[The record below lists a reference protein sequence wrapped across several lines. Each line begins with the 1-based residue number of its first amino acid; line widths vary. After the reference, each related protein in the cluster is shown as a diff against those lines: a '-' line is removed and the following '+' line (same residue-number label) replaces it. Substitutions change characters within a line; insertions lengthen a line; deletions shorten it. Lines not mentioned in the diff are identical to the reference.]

1 MTFTDFFIRRPVLAT
16 ALSLVI
22 FLLGVRAYVGM
33 TVREYPKMTNT
44 TVDIRTIYPGASP
57 QTVQGFLTTPLER
70 VIATAPGIDY
80 MTSVSAE
87 GASTITAYMKLNYSP
102 NAAVANIQS
111 KIQQVVNKLPAGS
124 QLPVINVT
132 VGDTTDLMYIAFY
145 SHHMTQQQITDYLLR
160 VVQPSLVSVP
170 GVSQAQIVPAGTGS
184 GNTFAMR
191 VWLNPVKMAAL
202 HVEPAQVA
210 AALAANDYISA
221 VGRTRSATIGEVI
234 TATTNLSTVRGFK
247 DLVVA
252 HDGPTLVRLKDVA
265 RVTLGAETYTS
276 QAFFNG
282 TTAAYIG
289 IQPTPSANSLTVARG
304 VRRELGRLKA
314 QFPPTLRSNIPY
326 DASTYITASLH
337 EILTAIGITLVVV
350 IFVILLF
357 LGSLRAA
364 LIPAI
369 AIPLSI
375 IGGGLLMWMMHF
387 TINLLTLLAIV
398 LAIGLVVDDAIVVVE
413 NIHRHIEEGQK
424 PIDAALLSG
433 RELLAPI
440 IVMSTTLVAVFAP
453 IGFMGGLTGSLF
465 SEFAFTLVAAVLVSM
480 LVALTLSPML
490 SARVLKQNPP
500 HGWARTV
507 DERFE
512 ALRARYNRLL
522 HASLD
527 YQPATWLFAAV
538 MLASVYFLF
547 ASTKQELAPQE
558 DQGIIFVAGVAP
570 PTATTRYLR
579 TYGLQIIHD
588 FEQFKVYDKSF
599 MITGFSPTG
608 AGSNQMMAGMH
619 LVPWSKRSIST
630 MKLQPIIQK
639 KVSHIAGLQLAV
651 FQKPSLPG
659 SAGGPPVQFVI
670 QGNAG
675 YRKIDTVANRL
686 IGIAQRSGLFAYV
699 AKDLRYDDPQI
710 VIHIR
715 RSMAAALGLNM
726 QTIASNLQPL
736 LSGNYINRF
745 DLKGRSYEVIPQVS
759 DRFRANAGLLKSFY
773 LQAAG
778 HMIPLSTVVSLSTKV
793 EPQYLP
799 QFDQLNSATI
809 QAVPMPGVTMGQALS
824 YLRVQAH
831 RIFPQG
837 FSINYAS
844 ESRQFM
850 HTRNG
855 LLLTFFL
862 AILLIYLLLA
872 AQFESFR
879 DPLIVMVTVPMSIS
893 GALIFLSLGLG
904 TINIYTEVGLITL
917 IGLITKQGI
926 LIVQFA
932 NEAQRHEGLSKRE
945 AVEKASS
952 IRLRPILMTTAAMVV
967 GVIPL
972 LLATGPGAAA
982 RFALGLVIF
991 TGLSLGSLFSLF
1003 VVPAMYMLL
1012 GKDHRGDDAD
1022 HGATGGDG
1030 QGALPRPE

>member
-33 TVREYPKMTNT
+33 TVRQYPKMTNT
-44 TVDIRTIYPGASP
+44 TVIVTTAYPGANP
-57 QTVQGFLTTPLER
+57 ETVQGFLTTPLEQ
-70 VIATAPGIDY
+70 VIASAPGIDY
-80 MTSVSAE
+80 MTSTSAE
-87 GASTITAYMKLNYSP
+87 GVSTITAYMKLNYSP
-102 NAAVANIQS
+102 DAAIANIQS
-111 KIQQVVNKLPAGS
+111 KIQQVVNQLPTGS

-132 VGDTTDLMYIAFY
+132 VGDSTDLMYIAFY

-160 VVQPSLVSVP
+160 VVQPGLVSVP

-191 VWLNPVKMAAL
+191 VWLNPIKMAAL

-210 AALAANDYISA
+210 AALASNNYISA
-221 VGRTRSATIGEVI
+221 VGRTRNATIAQVISAT
-234 TATTNLSTVRGFK
+234 TSLSTVQGFR
-247 DLVVA
+247 DLIIA
-252 HDGPTLVRLKDVA
+252 HNGATLVRLKDVA

-276 QAFFNG
+276 EAFYNG

-289 IQPTPSANSLTVARG
+289 IQPTPSANSLDVAHG
-304 VRRELGRLKA
+304 VLKALSQIKA
-314 QFPPTLRSNIPY
+314 QFPPSLHASIPY
-326 DASTYITASLH
+326 DASTYITAALH
-337 EILTAIGITLVVV
+337 EILVTIGITLIVV
-350 IFVILLF
+350 ILVILAF

-364 LIPAI
+364 IIPAI

-413 NIHRHIEEGQK
+413 NIHRHIEEGRS
-424 PIDAALLSG
+424 PMDAALLSG
-433 RELLAPI
+433 RELMTPI

-465 SEFAFTLVAAVLVSM
+465 SEFAFTLVSTVLVSM
-480 LVALTLSPML
+480 VVALTLSPVL

-500 HGWARTV
+500 HGLARFI
-507 DERFE
+507 DARFE
-512 ALRARYNRLL
+512 RLRSRYDRLL
-522 HASLD
+522 HGSLD
-527 YQPATWLFAAV
+527 YLPVTLLFAAV
-538 MLASVYFLF
+538 MLTSVYFLF
-547 ASTKQELAPQE
+547 VSTRQELAPQE
-558 DQGIIFVAGVAP
+558 DQGVVFVAGTAP
-570 PTATTRYLR
+570 PTATPRYLR

-588 FEQFKVYDKSF
+588 FKEFKVYDKSF
-599 MITGFSPTG
+599 MITGFSPGG
-608 AGSNQMMAGMH
+608 AGTNGMMAGMH
-619 LVPWSKRSIST
+619 LVPWNERSIST
-630 MKLQPIIQK
+630 MALQPLVQK

-651 FQKPSLPG
+651 FQRPSLPG
-659 SAGGPPVQFVI
+659 SAGGPPVQFII
-670 QGNAG
+670 QSSAG
-675 YRKIDTVANRL
+675 YKEIDSVADHL
-686 IGIAQRSGLFAYV
+686 VGIAQRSGLFAYV
-699 AKDLRYDDPQI
+699 AKDLRYDNPQ
-710 VIHIR
+710 VVLHIHR
-715 RSMAAALGLNM
+715 NMAAALGLNM
-726 QTIASNLQPL
+726 QTIAANLQPL
-736 LSGNYINRF
+736 LNGNYINRF

-759 DRFRANAGLLKSFY
+759 ERFRANPGLLKSIY

-778 HMIPLSTVVSLSTKV
+778 GHMVPLSTVVSIKTQV

-799 QFDQLNSATI
+799 QFEQMNSATI

-824 YLRVQAH
+824 YLRLQAH
-831 RIFPQG
+831 KIFPQG
-837 FSINYAS
+837 FSVNYAS

-850 HTRNG
+850 HARSG
-855 LLLTFFL
+855 LLVTFFL

-893 GALIFLSLGLG
+893 GALIFLSIGLG

-932 NEAQRHEGLSKRE
+932 NEAQRQERLSKRA

-952 IRLRPILMTTAAMVV
+952 IRLRPILMTTGAMVV
-967 GVIPL
+967 GVMPL
-972 LLATGPGAAA
+972 LLASGPGAAA

-991 TGLSLGSLFSLF
+991 TGLGLGSLFSLF
-1003 VVPAMYMLL
+1003 VVPAMYMVL
-1012 GKDHRGDDAD
+1012 GKDHSHDSSDSES
-1022 HGATGGDG
+1022 GG
-1030 QGALPRPE
+1030 L

>member
-22 FLLGVRAYVGM
+22 FLLGVRAYLGM
-33 TVREYPKMTNT
+33 SVRQYPKMTNT
-44 TVDIRTIYPGASP
+44 TVVVSTAYPGASP
-57 QTVQGFLTTPLER
+57 ETVQGFLTTPLER
-70 VIATAPGIDY
+70 VIATSPGIDY
-80 MTSVSAE
+80 MTSNSAE
-87 GASTITAYMKLNYSP
+87 GVSTITIYMKLNYSP

-111 KIQQVVNKLPAGS
+111 KIQQVVNKLPTGS

-132 VGDTTDLMYIAFY
+132 VGDSTDLMYIAFY
-145 SHHMTQQQITDYLLR
+145 SHHMSEQQITDYLLR

-170 GVSQAQIVPAGTGS
+170 GVSQAQIVPAGTGA

-191 VWLNPVKMAAL
+191 VWLNPIKMAAF

-221 VGRTRSATIGEVI
+221 VGRTRSATRGVVI
-234 TATTNLSTVRGFK
+234 RATTNLSSVRGFRNLIIAK
-247 DLVVA
+247 N
-252 HDGPTLVRLKDVA
+252 GPTLVRLKDVA
-265 RVTLGAETYTS
+265 RVVLGAESYTT

-289 IQPTPSANSLTVARG
+289 IQPTPQANSLTVARG
-304 VRRELGRLKA
+304 VRHELARLKA
-314 QFPPTLRSNIPY
+314 QFPPALHARVPY
-326 DASTYITASLH
+326 DASTYITAALH
-337 EILTAIGITLVVV
+337 EILTTIGITLIVV
-350 IFVILLF
+350 IVVILLF

-413 NIHRHIEEGQK
+413 NIHRHIEEGQS

-440 IVMSTTLVAVFAP
+440 VVMSTTLVAVFAP

-465 SEFAFTLVAAVLVSM
+465 SEFAFTLIATVLISM
-480 LVALTLSPML
+480 VVALTLSPTL
-490 SARVLKQNPP
+490 SARVLTKNPP
-500 HGWARTV
+500 HGVARFI

-512 ALRARYNRLL
+512 GLRKRYDRVLSG
-522 HASLD
+522 SLD
-527 YQPATWLFAAV
+527 YRPATLLFAAV
-538 MLASVYFLF
+538 MLVSVYFLF

-570 PTATTRYLR
+570 PTATPRYLR
-579 TYGLQIIHD
+579 TYGMQVIHD
-588 FEQFKVYDKSF
+588 FQSFKVYDKSF
-599 MITGFSPTG
+599 MITGFSPAG
-608 AGSNQMMAGMH
+608 AGTNQMMAGMH
-619 LVPWSKRSIST
+619 LVPWNKRSIST
-630 MKLQPIIQK
+630 MKLQPLVQQ

-651 FQKPSLPG
+651 FQRPSLPG

-675 YRKIDTVANRL
+675 YKKIDAVADHL

-710 VIHIR
+710 VLHIH

-726 QTIASNLQPL
+726 QTIAANLQPL

-759 DRFRANAGLLKSFY
+759 DRFRADAGLLKSFY
-773 LQAAG
+773 LQAGG
-778 HMIPLSTVVSLSTKV
+778 HMVPLSTLVSMTTDV
-793 EPQYLP
+793 QPQFLP

-831 RIFPQG
+831 KIFPTG
-837 FSINYAS
+837 FTVNYAS

-855 LLLTFFL
+855 LLVTFFL

-932 NEAQRHEGLSKRE
+932 NEAQRREGLSKRA

-952 IRLRPILMTTAAMVV
+952 IRLRPILMTTAAMVI
-967 GVIPL
+967 GVVPL

-991 TGLSLGSLFSLF
+991 TGLGLGSLFSLF

-1012 GKDHRGDDAD
+1012 GKDHSHDRQSQG
-1022 HGATGGDG
+1022 GTGGDEEH
-1030 QGALPRPE
+1030 PVRT

>member
-22 FLLGVRAYVGM
+22 FLLGVRAYLGM
-33 TVREYPKMTNT
+33 TVRQYPKMTNT
-44 TVDIRTIYPGASP
+44 TVVVSTAYPGASP
-57 QTVQGFLTTPLER
+57 ETVQGFLTTPLER
-70 VIATAPGIDY
+70 VIATSPGIDY
-80 MTSVSAE
+80 MTSNSAE
-87 GASTITAYMKLNYSP
+87 GVSTITIYMKLNYSP

-111 KIQQVVNKLPAGS
+111 KIQQVVNKLPTGS

-132 VGDTTDLMYIAFY
+132 VGDSTDLMYIAFY
-145 SHHMTQQQITDYLLR
+145 SHHMSEQQITDYLLR

-170 GVSQAQIVPAGTGS
+170 GVSQAQIVPAGTGA

-191 VWLNPVKMAAL
+191 VWLNPIKMAAF

-221 VGRTRSATIGEVI
+221 VGRTRSATRGVVI
-234 TATTNLSTVRGFK
+234 RATTNLSSVRGFRNLIIAK
-247 DLVVA
+247 N
-252 HDGPTLVRLKDVA
+252 GPTLVRLKDVA
-265 RVTLGAETYTS
+265 RVVLGAESYTT

-289 IQPTPSANSLTVARG
+289 IQPTPQANSLTVARG
-304 VRRELGRLKA
+304 VRHELARLKA
-314 QFPPTLRSNIPY
+314 QFPPALHARVPY
-326 DASTYITASLH
+326 DASTYITAALH
-337 EILTAIGITLVVV
+337 EILTTIGITLIVV
-350 IFVILLF
+350 IVVILLF

-413 NIHRHIEEGQK
+413 NIHRHIEEGQS

-440 IVMSTTLVAVFAP
+440 VVMSTTLVAVFAP

-465 SEFAFTLVAAVLVSM
+465 SEFAFTLIATVLISM
-480 LVALTLSPML
+480 VVALTLSPTL
-490 SARVLKQNPP
+490 SARVLTKNPP
-500 HGWARTV
+500 HGVARLI

-512 ALRARYNRLL
+512 GLRKRYDRVLSG
-522 HASLD
+522 SLD
-527 YQPATWLFAAV
+527 YRPATLLFAAV
-538 MLASVYFLF
+538 MLVSVYFLF

-570 PTATTRYLR
+570 PTATPRYLR
-579 TYGLQIIHD
+579 TYGMQVIHD
-588 FEQFKVYDKSF
+588 FQSFKVYDKSF
-599 MITGFSPTG
+599 MITGFSPAG
-608 AGSNQMMAGMH
+608 AGTNQMMAGMH
-619 LVPWSKRSIST
+619 LVPWNKRSIST
-630 MKLQPIIQK
+630 MKLQPLVQQ

-651 FQKPSLPG
+651 FQRPSLPG

-675 YRKIDTVANRL
+675 YKKIDAVADHL

-710 VIHIR
+710 VLHIH

-726 QTIASNLQPL
+726 QTIAANLQPL

-759 DRFRANAGLLKSFY
+759 DRFRADAGLLKSFY
-773 LQAAG
+773 LQAGG
-778 HMIPLSTVVSLSTKV
+778 HMVPLSTLVSMTTDV
-793 EPQYLP
+793 QPQFLP

-831 RIFPQG
+831 KIFPTG
-837 FSINYAS
+837 FTVNYAS

-855 LLLTFFL
+855 LLVTFFL

-932 NEAQRHEGLSKRE
+932 NEAQRREGLSKRA

-952 IRLRPILMTTAAMVV
+952 IRLRPILMTTAAMVI
-967 GVIPL
+967 GVVPL

-991 TGLSLGSLFSLF
+991 TGLGLGSLFSLF

-1012 GKDHRGDDAD
+1012 GKDHSHDRQSQG
-1022 HGATGGDG
+1022 GTGGDEEH
-1030 QGALPRPE
+1030 PVRT

>member
-22 FLLGVRAYVGM
+22 FLLGVRAYLGM
-33 TVREYPKMTNT
+33 TVRQYPKMTNT
-44 TVDIRTIYPGASP
+44 TVVVSTAYPGASP
-57 QTVQGFLTTPLER
+57 ETVQGFLTTPLER
-70 VIATAPGIDY
+70 VIATSPGIDY
-80 MTSVSAE
+80 MTSNSAE
-87 GASTITAYMKLNYSP
+87 GVSTITIYMTLNYSP

-132 VGDTTDLMYIAFY
+132 VGDSTDLMYIAFY
-145 SHHMTQQQITDYLLR
+145 SHHMSQQQITDYLLR

-170 GVSQAQIVPAGTGS
+170 GVSQAQIVPAGTGA

-191 VWLNPVKMAAL
+191 VWLNPIKMAAF

-221 VGRTRSATIGEVI
+221 VGRTRSATRGVVI
-234 TATTNLSTVRGFK
+234 RATTNLSSVRGFRNLIIAK
-247 DLVVA
+247 N
-252 HDGPTLVRLKDVA
+252 GPTLVRLKDVA
-265 RVTLGAETYTS
+265 RVVLGAESYTT

-289 IQPTPSANSLTVARG
+289 IQPTPQANSLTVARG
-304 VRRELGRLKA
+304 VRQELARLKA
-314 QFPPTLRSNIPY
+314 QFPPALHARVPY
-326 DASTYITASLH
+326 DASTYITAALH
-337 EILTAIGITLVVV
+337 EILATIGITLVVV
-350 IFVILLF
+350 IVVILLF

-413 NIHRHIEEGQK
+413 NIHRHIEEGK
-424 PIDAALLSG
+424 SPIDAALLSG

-440 IVMSTTLVAVFAP
+440 VVMSTTLVAVFAP

-465 SEFAFTLVAAVLVSM
+465 SEFAFTLIATVLVSM
-480 LVALTLSPML
+480 VVALTLSPTL
-490 SARVLKQNPP
+490 SARVLTKNPP
-500 HGWARTV
+500 HGVARFI

-512 ALRARYNRLL
+512 ALRKRYDRVLSG
-522 HASLD
+522 SLD
-527 YQPATWLFAAV
+527 YRPATLLFAAV

-570 PTATTRYLR
+570 PTATPRYLR
-579 TYGLQIIHD
+579 TYGMQVIHD
-588 FEQFKVYDKSF
+588 FQSFKVYDKSF
-599 MITGFSPTG
+599 MITGFSPAG
-608 AGSNQMMAGMH
+608 AGTNQMMAGMH
-619 LVPWSKRSIST
+619 LVPWNKRSIST
-630 MKLQPIIQK
+630 MKLQPLVQQ

-651 FQKPSLPG
+651 FQRPSLPG

-675 YRKIDTVANRL
+675 YKKIDAVADHL

-710 VIHIR
+710 VLHIH

-726 QTIASNLQPL
+726 QTIAANLQPL

-759 DRFRANAGLLKSFY
+759 DRFRADADLLKSFY
-773 LQAAG
+773 LQAGG
-778 HMIPLSTVVSLSTKV
+778 HMVPLSTIVSMTTDV
-793 EPQYLP
+793 QPQFLP

-824 YLRVQAH
+824 YLRVQAQK
-831 RIFPQG
+831 IFPTG
-837 FSINYAS
+837 FTVNYAS

-855 LLLTFFL
+855 LLVTFFL

-932 NEAQRHEGLSKRE
+932 NEAQRRDGLSKRA

-952 IRLRPILMTTAAMVV
+952 IRLRPILMTTAAMVI
-967 GVIPL
+967 GVVPL

-1012 GKDHRGDDAD
+1012 GKDHSHDRLSQNG
-1022 HGATGGDG
+1022 TGGDEEH
-1030 QGALPRPE
+1030 PVRT

>member
-1 MTFTDFFIRRPVLAT
+1 MTFTDYFIRRPVLAT
-16 ALSLVI
+16 ALSLMI

-33 TVREYPKMTNT
+33 TVRQYPKMTNT
-44 TVDIRTIYPGASP
+44 TVVVSTVYPGATP

-70 VIATAPGIDY
+70 VIASAPGIDY
-80 MTSVSAE
+80 MTSSSAE
-87 GASTITAYMKLNYSP
+87 GVSTITAYMKLNYSP

-111 KIQQVVNKLPAGS
+111 KIQQVVNKLPTGS
-124 QLPVINVT
+124 QLPIINVT
-132 VGDTTDLMYIAFY
+132 VGDSTDLMYIAFY
-145 SHHMTQQQITDYLLR
+145 SHRMTQQQITDYLLR
-160 VVQPSLVSVP
+160 VVQPGLVAVH

-202 HVEPAQVA
+202 HVDPSEVA
-210 AALAANDYISA
+210 AALASNDYISA
-221 VGRTRSATIGEVI
+221 VGRTRNATIGEVI
-234 TATTNLSTVRGFK
+234 RATTSLSTVHGFRN
-247 DLVVA
+247 LVVA
-252 HDGPTLVRLKDVA
+252 HVGPTLVRLRDVA
-265 RVTLGAETYTS
+265 RVTLGAQNYTS

-289 IQPTPSANSLTVARG
+289 IQPTPSANSLDVARG
-304 VRRELGRLKA
+304 VRHALARIKA
-314 QFPPTLRSNIPY
+314 QFPPGLHSRIPY
-326 DASTYITASLH
+326 DASTYITAALH
-337 EILTAIGITLVVV
+337 EILVTIGITLVVV
-350 IFVILLF
+350 ILVILMF

-364 LIPAI
+364 LIPAV
-369 AIPLSI
+369 AIPLSV

-413 NIHRHIEEGQK
+413 NIHRHIEEGRS

-433 RELLAPI
+433 RELMTPI

-465 SEFAFTLVAAVLVSM
+465 SEFAFTLVSTVLVSM
-480 LVALTLSPML
+480 VVALTLSPVL
-490 SARVLKQNPP
+490 SSRVLKQNPP
-500 HGWARTV
+500 HGLARFI

-512 ALRARYNRLL
+512 RLRSSYDKRL
-522 HASLD
+522 HNTLD
-527 YQPATWLFAAV
+527 YLPVTLLFAAV
-538 MLASVYFLF
+538 MLGSVYFLF
-547 ASTKQELAPQE
+547 VSTRQELAPQE
-558 DQGIIFVAGVAP
+558 DQGVIFVAGTAP
-570 PTATTRYLR
+570 PTATPGYLR
-579 TYGLQIIHD
+579 KYGLQIIHD
-588 FEQFKVYDKSF
+588 FKKFKVYDKSF

-608 AGSNQMMAGMH
+608 AGTNSMIAGMH

-639 KVSHIAGLQLAV
+639 TVSHIPGLQLAV
-651 FQKPSLPG
+651 FQKPPLPG

-670 QGNAG
+670 QASAG
-675 YRKIDTVANRL
+675 YKKINAVASRL
-686 IGIAQRSGLFAYV
+686 VGIAQRSGLFAYV
-699 AKDLRYDDPQI
+699 AKDLRYDNPQ
-710 VIHIR
+710 VVLHIHR
-715 RSMAAALGLNM
+715 NMAAALGLNM
-726 QTIASNLQPL
+726 QSIAANLQPL

-759 DRFRANAGLLKSFY
+759 DRFRANAGLLKNFY
-773 LQAAG
+773 LQTTGG
-778 HMIPLSTVVSLSTKV
+778 HMVPLSTVVSIKTQV

-799 QFDQLNSATI
+799 QFEQMNSATI

-837 FSINYAS
+837 FSVNYAS

-850 HTRNG
+850 HARSG
-855 LLLTFFL
+855 LLITFFL

-932 NEAQRHEGLSKRE
+932 NEAQRRERLSKRA

-952 IRLRPILMTTAAMVV
+952 IRLRPILMTTGAMMV

-972 LLATGPGAAA
+972 LLASGPGAAA

-991 TGLSLGSLFSLF
+991 TGLGLGSLFSLF
-1003 VVPAMYMLL
+1003 VVPAMYMVL
-1012 GKDHRGDDAD
+1012 GKDHSHEGDVVDSSK
-1022 HGATGGDG
+1022 
-1030 QGALPRPE
+1030 P

>member
-1 MTFTDFFIRRPVLAT
+1 
-16 ALSLVI
+16 
-22 FLLGVRAYVGM
+22 
-33 TVREYPKMTNT
+33 
-44 TVDIRTIYPGASP
+44 
-57 QTVQGFLTTPLER
+57 
-70 VIATAPGIDY
+70 
-80 MTSVSAE
+80 
-87 GASTITAYMKLNYSP
+87 
-102 NAAVANIQS
+102 
-111 KIQQVVNKLPAGS
+111 
-124 QLPVINVT
+124 
-132 VGDTTDLMYIAFY
+132 
-145 SHHMTQQQITDYLLR
+145 
-160 VVQPSLVSVP
+160 
-170 GVSQAQIVPAGTGS
+170 
-184 GNTFAMR
+184 MR
-191 VWLNPVKMAAL
+191 VWLNPIKMAAF

-221 VGRTRSATIGEVI
+221 VGRTRSATRGVVI
-234 TATTNLSTVRGFK
+234 RATTNLSSVRGFRNLIIAK
-247 DLVVA
+247 N
-252 HDGPTLVRLKDVA
+252 GPTLVRLKDVA
-265 RVTLGAETYTS
+265 RVVLGAESYTT

-289 IQPTPSANSLTVARG
+289 IQPTPQANSLTVARG
-304 VRRELGRLKA
+304 VRHELARLKA
-314 QFPPTLRSNIPY
+314 QFPPALHARVPY
-326 DASTYITASLH
+326 DASTYITAALH
-337 EILTAIGITLVVV
+337 EILTTIGITLIVV
-350 IFVILLF
+350 IVVILLF

-413 NIHRHIEEGQK
+413 NIHRHIEEGQS

-440 IVMSTTLVAVFAP
+440 VVMSTTLVAVFAP

-465 SEFAFTLVAAVLVSM
+465 SEFAFTLIATVLISM
-480 LVALTLSPML
+480 VVALTLSPTL
-490 SARVLKQNPP
+490 SARVLTKNPP
-500 HGWARTV
+500 HGVARFI

-512 ALRARYNRLL
+512 GLRKRYDRVLSG
-522 HASLD
+522 SLD
-527 YQPATWLFAAV
+527 YRPATLLFAAV
-538 MLASVYFLF
+538 MLVSVYFLF

-570 PTATTRYLR
+570 PTATPRYLR
-579 TYGLQIIHD
+579 TYGMQVIHD
-588 FEQFKVYDKSF
+588 FQSFKVYDKSF
-599 MITGFSPTG
+599 MITGFSPAG
-608 AGSNQMMAGMH
+608 AGTNQMMAGMH
-619 LVPWSKRSIST
+619 LVPWNKRSIST
-630 MKLQPIIQK
+630 MKLQPLVQQ

-651 FQKPSLPG
+651 FQRPSLPG

-675 YRKIDTVANRL
+675 YKKIDAVADHL

-710 VIHIR
+710 VLHIH

-726 QTIASNLQPL
+726 QTIAANLQPL

-759 DRFRANAGLLKSFY
+759 DRFRADAGLLKSFY
-773 LQAAG
+773 LQAGG
-778 HMIPLSTVVSLSTKV
+778 HMVPLSTLVSMTTDV
-793 EPQYLP
+793 QPQFLP

-831 RIFPQG
+831 KIFPTG
-837 FSINYAS
+837 FTVNYAS

-855 LLLTFFL
+855 LLVTFFL

-932 NEAQRHEGLSKRE
+932 NEAQRREGLSKRA

-952 IRLRPILMTTAAMVV
+952 IRLRPILMTTAAMVI
-967 GVIPL
+967 GVVPL

-991 TGLSLGSLFSLF
+991 TGLGLGSLFSLF

-1012 GKDHRGDDAD
+1012 GKDHSHDRQSQG
-1022 HGATGGDG
+1022 GTGGDEEH
-1030 QGALPRPE
+1030 PVRT

>member
-22 FLLGVRAYVGM
+22 FLLGVRAYLGM

-44 TVDIRTIYPGASP
+44 TVTVSTVYPGADP

-80 MTSVSAE
+80 LTSTSAE
-87 GASTITAYMKLNYSP
+87 GVSRINVYMKLNYSP

-111 KIQQVVNKLPAGS
+111 KIQQVVNKLPTGS

-132 VGDTTDLMYIAFY
+132 VGDSTDLMYIAFY

-160 VVQPSLVSVP
+160 VVQPGLVSVP

-210 AALAANDYISA
+210 AALAGNDYISA

-234 TATTNLSTVRGFK
+234 SATTNLSNVRGFK
-247 DLVVA
+247 NLIVA
-252 HDGPTLVRLKDVA
+252 HNGPTLVRLKDVA
-265 RVTLGAETYTS
+265 RVTLGAESYTS

-304 VRRELGRLKA
+304 VRHELTRLKA
-314 QFPPTLRSNIPY
+314 QFPPGLKERIPY

-337 EILTAIGITLVVV
+337 EILFTIGVTLVVV
-350 IFVILLF
+350 ILVILAF

-364 LIPAI
+364 IVPTV

-413 NIHRHIEEGQK
+413 NIHRHIEEGRS

-433 RELLAPI
+433 RELMTPI

-453 IGFMGGLTGSLF
+453 IGFMGGLTGTLF
-465 SEFAFTLVAAVLVSM
+465 SEFAFTLIAAVMVSM
-480 LVALTLSPML
+480 VVALTLSPVL
-490 SARVLKQNPP
+490 GSRVLRKNPP
-500 HGWARTV
+500 HGLARFI

-512 ALRARYNRLL
+512 RLRSRYDQVL
-522 HASLD
+522 HKSLD
-527 YQPATWLFAAV
+527 FLPVTLLFAGV
-538 MLASVYFLF
+538 MLVSVYFLF
-547 ASTKQELAPQE
+547 TTTRQELAPQE
-558 DQGIIFVAGVAP
+558 DQGVVFVAGTAP
-570 PTATTRYLR
+570 PTATPRYLR
-579 TYGLQIIHD
+579 TYGLQIIRD
-588 FEQFKVYDKSF
+588 FKSFKVYAKSF

-608 AGSNQMMAGMH
+608 AGTNSMIAGMH
-619 LVPWSKRSIST
+619 LIPWNKRSIST
-630 MKLQPIIQK
+630 MQLQPLVQK
-639 KVSHIAGLQLAV
+639 KVSHIPGLQLAV

-659 SAGGPPVQFVI
+659 STGGPPVQFVI
-670 QGNAG
+670 QSSAG
-675 YRKIDTVANRL
+675 YKQINRVANRL
-686 IGIAQRSGLFAYV
+686 LARAQRSGLFAYA

-710 VIHIR
+710 VLHIHR
-715 RSMAAALGLNM
+715 NMAAALGLNM
-726 QTIASNLQPL
+726 QAIAANLQPL

-745 DLKGRSYEVIPQVS
+745 ELKGRSYEVIPQVS
-759 DRFRANAGLLKSFY
+759 DRFRARAGLLKDFY
-773 LQAAG
+773 LRANG
-778 HMIPLSTVVSLSTKV
+778 HMVPLSTLVSIRSEV
-793 EPQYLP
+793 QPQFLP
-799 QFDQLNSATI
+799 QFGQMNSATI

-831 RIFPQG
+831 KIFPQG
-837 FSINYAS
+837 FTVNYAS
-844 ESRQFM
+844 VSRQFM
-850 HTRNG
+850 HARGG
-855 LLLTFFL
+855 LLVTFFL

-893 GALIFLSLGLG
+893 GALIFLSIGLG

-932 NEAQRHEGLSKRE
+932 NEAQRQEHLSKRE

-952 IRLRPILMTTAAMVV
+952 IRLRPILMTTGAMVA
-967 GVIPL
+967 GVVPL
-972 LLATGPGAAA
+972 LLATGPGAGA
-982 RFALGLVIF
+982 RFAMGLVIF

-1003 VVPAMYMLL
+1003 VVPAMYMVL
-1012 GKDHRGDDAD
+1012 GKDHSRERSRLDTKA
-1022 HGATGGDG
+1022 
-1030 QGALPRPE
+1030 P

>member
-22 FLLGVRAYVGM
+22 FLLGVRAYLGM
-33 TVREYPKMTNT
+33 TVRQYPKMTNT
-44 TVDIRTIYPGASP
+44 TVVVSTAYPGASP
-57 QTVQGFLTTPLER
+57 ETVQGFLTTPLER
-70 VIATAPGIDY
+70 VIATSPGIDY
-80 MTSVSAE
+80 MTSNSAE
-87 GASTITAYMKLNYSP
+87 GVSTITIYMKLNYSP

-111 KIQQVVNKLPAGS
+111 KIQQVVNKLPTGS

-132 VGDTTDLMYIAFY
+132 VGDSTDLMYIAFF
-145 SHHMTQQQITDYLLR
+145 SHHMSEQQITDYLLR

-170 GVSQAQIVPAGTGS
+170 GVSQAQIVPAGTGA

-191 VWLNPVKMAAL
+191 VWLNPIKMAAF

-221 VGRTRSATIGEVI
+221 VGRTRSATRGVVI
-234 TATTNLSTVRGFK
+234 RATTNLSSVRGFRNLIIAK
-247 DLVVA
+247 N
-252 HDGPTLVRLKDVA
+252 GPTLVRLKDVA
-265 RVTLGAETYTS
+265 RVVLGAESYTT

-289 IQPTPSANSLTVARG
+289 IQPTPQANSLTVARG
-304 VRRELGRLKA
+304 VRHELARLKA
-314 QFPPTLRSNIPY
+314 QFPPALHARVPY
-326 DASTYITASLH
+326 DASTYITAALH
-337 EILTAIGITLVVV
+337 EILTTIGITLIVV
-350 IFVILLF
+350 IVVILLF

-413 NIHRHIEEGQK
+413 NIHRHIEEGQS

-440 IVMSTTLVAVFAP
+440 VVMSTTLVAVFAP

-465 SEFAFTLVAAVLVSM
+465 SEFAFTLIATVLISM
-480 LVALTLSPML
+480 VVALTLSPTL
-490 SARVLKQNPP
+490 SARVLTKNPP
-500 HGWARTV
+500 HGVARFI

-512 ALRARYNRLL
+512 GLRKRYDRVLSG
-522 HASLD
+522 SLD
-527 YQPATWLFAAV
+527 YRPATLLFAAV
-538 MLASVYFLF
+538 MLVSVYFLF

-570 PTATTRYLR
+570 PTATPRYLR
-579 TYGLQIIHD
+579 TYGMQVIHD
-588 FEQFKVYDKSF
+588 FQSFKVYDKSF
-599 MITGFSPTG
+599 MITGFSPAG
-608 AGSNQMMAGMH
+608 AGTNQMMAGMH
-619 LVPWSKRSIST
+619 LVPWNKRSIST
-630 MKLQPIIQK
+630 MKLQPLVQQ

-651 FQKPSLPG
+651 FQRPSLPG

-675 YRKIDTVANRL
+675 YKKIDAVADHL

-710 VIHIR
+710 VLHIH

-726 QTIASNLQPL
+726 QTIAANLQPL

-759 DRFRANAGLLKSFY
+759 DRFRADAGLLKSFY
-773 LQAAG
+773 LQAGG
-778 HMIPLSTVVSLSTKV
+778 HMVPLSTLVSMTTDV
-793 EPQYLP
+793 QPQFLP

-831 RIFPQG
+831 KIFPTG
-837 FSINYAS
+837 FTVNYAS

-855 LLLTFFL
+855 LLVTFFL

-932 NEAQRHEGLSKRE
+932 NEAQRREGLSKRA

-952 IRLRPILMTTAAMVV
+952 IRLRPILMTTAAMVI
-967 GVIPL
+967 GVVPL

-991 TGLSLGSLFSLF
+991 TGLGLGSLFSLF

-1012 GKDHRGDDAD
+1012 GKDHSHDRQSQG
-1022 HGATGGDG
+1022 GTGGDEEH
-1030 QGALPRPE
+1030 PVRT

>member
-16 ALSLVI
+16 ALTLVI
-22 FLLGVRAYVGM
+22 FLLGVRAYLGM
-33 TVREYPKMTNT
+33 TVRQYPKMTNT
-44 TVDIRTIYPGASP
+44 TVVVSTAYPGASP
-57 QTVQGFLTTPLER
+57 ETVQGFLTTPLER
-70 VIATAPGIDY
+70 VIAASPGIDY
-80 MTSVSAE
+80 MTSNSAE
-87 GASTITAYMKLNYSP
+87 GVSTITIYMKLNYSP

-132 VGDTTDLMYIAFY
+132 VGDSTDLMYIAFY
-145 SHHMTQQQITDYLLR
+145 SHHMSQQQITDYLLR
-160 VVQPSLVSVP
+160 VVQPSFVSVP
-170 GVSQAQIVPAGTGS
+170 GVSQAQIVPAGTGA

-191 VWLNPVKMAAL
+191 VWLNPTKMAAF
-202 HVEPAQVA
+202 HVAPAQVA

-221 VGRTRSATIGEVI
+221 VGRTRSATRGVVI
-234 TATTNLSTVRGFK
+234 RATTSLSSVRGFRNLIIAK
-247 DLVVA
+247 N
-252 HDGPTLVRLKDVA
+252 GPTVVRLKDVA
-265 RVTLGAETYTS
+265 HVVLGAESYTT

-289 IQPTPSANSLTVARG
+289 IQPTPQANSLTVARG
-304 VRRELGRLKA
+304 VRDELARLKT
-314 QFPPTLRSNIPY
+314 QFPPALHARVPY
-326 DASTYITASLH
+326 DASTYITAALH
-337 EILTAIGITLVVV
+337 EILTTIGITLIVV
-350 IFVILLF
+350 IAVILLF

-364 LIPAI
+364 LIPAV

-413 NIHRHIEEGQK
+413 NIHRHIEEGK
-424 PIDAALLSG
+424 SPVDAALLSG

-453 IGFMGGLTGSLF
+453 VGFMGGLTGSLF

-480 LVALTLSPML
+480 VVALTFSPML
-490 SARVLKQNPP
+490 SARVLTKNPP
-500 HGWARTV
+500 HGVARFI

-512 ALRARYNRLL
+512 ALRARYDRVL
-522 HASLD
+522 HGSLD
-527 YQPATWLFAAV
+527 YQPATLLFAVV

-547 ASTKQELAPQE
+547 TSTKQELAPQE

-570 PTATTRYLR
+570 PTATPRYLR
-579 TYGLQIIHD
+579 TYGMQIIHD
-588 FEQFKVYDKSF
+588 FKSFKVYDKSF
-599 MITGFSPTG
+599 MITGFSPAG
-608 AGSNQMMAGMH
+608 AGTNQMVAGMH
-619 LVPWSKRSIST
+619 LVPWNKRSIST
-630 MKLQPIIQK
+630 MKLQPLVQQ

-651 FQKPSLPG
+651 FQRPSLPG

-675 YRKIDTVANRL
+675 YKKIDAVADHL

-710 VIHIR
+710 VLHIH

-726 QTIASNLQPL
+726 QTIAANLQPL

-759 DRFRANAGLLKSFY
+759 DRFRADADLLKSFY
-773 LQAAG
+773 LQARG
-778 HMIPLSTVVSLSTKV
+778 HMVPLSTIVSMTTDV
-793 EPQYLP
+793 EPQFLP
-799 QFDQLNSATI
+799 QFNQLNSATI

-831 RIFPQG
+831 KIFPTG
-837 FSINYAS
+837 FTVNYAS

-855 LLLTFFL
+855 LLVTFFL

-893 GALIFLSLGLG
+893 GALIFLSIGLG

-932 NEAQRHEGLSKRE
+932 NEAQRREGLSKRA

-952 IRLRPILMTTAAMVV
+952 IRLRPILMTTAAMVI
-967 GVIPL
+967 GVVPL

-991 TGLSLGSLFSLF
+991 TGLALGSLFSLF

-1012 GKDHRGDDAD
+1012 CKDHSHDRGDQ
-1022 HGATGGDG
+1022 GGLGGDEG
-1030 QGALPRPE
+1030 SPIRS

>member
-33 TVREYPKMTNT
+33 TVRQYPKMTNT
-44 TVDIRTIYPGASP
+44 TVVVTTAYPGASP

-80 MTSVSAE
+80 MTSNSAE
-87 GASTITAYMKLNYSP
+87 GVSTITAYMKLNYSP

-132 VGDTTDLMYIAFY
+132 VGDSTDLMYIAFY

-202 HVEPAQVA
+202 HVQPAQVA
-210 AALAANDYISA
+210 AALAANNYISA
-221 VGRTRSATIGEVI
+221 VGRTRNASMGEVI
-234 TATTNLSTVRGFK
+234 RATTSLSTVRGFRN
-247 DLVVA
+247 LIIA
-252 HDGPTLVRLKDVA
+252 HNGATLVRLKDVA
-265 RVTLGAETYTS
+265 RVALGAEAYTT
-276 QAFFNG
+276 QAFFDG

-289 IQPTPSANSLTVARG
+289 IQPTPSANSLTVAKG
-304 VRRELGRLKA
+304 VRKELNRLKA
-314 QFPPTLRSNIPY
+314 SFPPALHAKVPY
-326 DASTYITASLH
+326 DASTYITAALH
-337 EILTAIGITLVVV
+337 EILTTIGITLVVV
-350 IFVILLF
+350 ICVILLF

-375 IGGGLLMWMMHF
+375 VGGGLLMWMMHF
-387 TINLLTLLAIV
+387 TVNLLTLLAIV

-413 NIHRHIEEGQK
+413 NIHRHIEEGRS
-424 PIDAALLSG
+424 PLDAAVLSG
-433 RELLAPI
+433 RELMTPI

-480 LVALTLSPML
+480 VVALTLSPML
-490 SARVLKQNPP
+490 SARVLRANPP
-500 HGWARTV
+500 HGLSRFI

-512 ALRARYNRLL
+512 RLRVRYDKIL
-522 HASLD
+522 HGSLD
-527 YQPATWLFAAV
+527 YLPVTWLFAAV
-538 MLASVYFLF
+538 MFASVYFLF
-547 ASTKQELAPQE
+547 TSTKQELAPQE

-570 PTATTRYLR
+570 PTATPRYLR

-588 FEQFKVYDKSF
+588 FEKLKVYDKSF
-599 MITGFSPTG
+599 MITGFSPSG
-608 AGSNQMMAGMH
+608 AGTNQMMAGMH
-619 LVPWSKRSIST
+619 LVPWNKRSIST
-630 MKLQPIIQK
+630 MELQPIVQK
-639 KVSHIAGLQLAV
+639 QMARIAGLQLAV
-651 FQKPSLPG
+651 FQRPSLPG

-670 QGNAG
+670 QSSAS
-675 YRKIDTVANRL
+675 YKKINEVANHL

-710 VIHIR
+710 ILHIR
-715 RSMAAALGLNM
+715 RNMAAALGLNM
-726 QTIASNLQPL
+726 QTIADNLQPL
-736 LSGNYINRF
+736 LNGNYINRF
-745 DLKGRSYEVIPQVS
+745 DLEGRSYEVIPQVP
-759 DRFRANAGLLKSFY
+759 DRFRADAGMLKSFY
-773 LQAAG
+773 LQAGG
-778 HMIPLSTVVSLSTKV
+778 HMVPLSTVVSLKTAV
-793 EPQYLP
+793 EPQFLP

-831 RIFPQG
+831 KIFPQG
-837 FSINYAS
+837 FTINYAS

-850 HTRNG
+850 HARSG
-855 LLLTFFL
+855 LLVTFFL
-862 AILLIYLLLA
+862 AVLLIYLLLA

-932 NEAQRHEGLSKRE
+932 NEAQRQEGLSKRA

-952 IRLRPILMTTAAMVV
+952 IRLRPILMTTGAMVV
-967 GVIPL
+967 GVLPL
-972 LLATGPGAAA
+972 LLASGPGAAA

-1003 VVPAMYMLL
+1003 VVPAIYMLL
-1012 GKDHRGDDAD
+1012 GKDHSHDNAGPGNSQAR
-1022 HGATGGDG
+1022 
-1030 QGALPRPE
+1030 LP